1 MKHVWIK
8 AAALLLLA
16 CLLLPTVASC
26 GGEKGTRLISFSQA
40 HTMKELKKYEG
51 ETVSIIGYM
60 STLSPISGEFMYLM
74 NMPYQSCPFCLPN
87 TTQLSNTM
95 AIYAKDKNGFE
106 FTDRAIRVT
115 GTMEFGD
122 FEDSFGYQYYYRIS
136 DATYEILDV
145 SEMSDSLKLWQSLA
159 ASDVIGEIYQML
171 DYVDFLCRWP
181 VYTLKVN
188 GLHTYARPDQ
198 ALSRIET
205 EGAQYNYGFREG
217 YFDDL
222 IASVRAVDGT
232 AFEDVVTMIE
242 SARAL
247 CEKAYLE
254 LKNGQYAVVKEYSGE
269 FKDGRD
275 QYRLYL
281 INELTSEASA
291 IYQAFST
298 WIAKWEI

>member
-1 MKHVWIK
+1 MKHIWIK
-8 AAALLLLA
+8 TAALLLLA
-16 CLLLPTVASC
+16 CLLLPMVASC
-26 GGEKGTRLISFSQA
+26 SGDDSAHLISFAQA
-40 HTMKELKKYEG
+40 HTMKELKKYDG

-95 AIYAKDKNGFE
+95 AIYAKDKNGFD

-122 FEDSFGYQYYYRIS
+122 FEDSFGYTYYYRIS
-136 DATYEILDV
+136 NATYEILDI
-145 SEMSDSLKLWQSLA
+145 SEMSDELKLWQQLA
-159 ASDVIGEIYQML
+159 SSDVIGEIYRLL

-188 GLHTYARPDQ
+188 GLHTYTRPDQ

-205 EGAQYNYGFREG
+205 EGGQYNYGFKEG

-222 IASVRAVDGT
+222 IAAVRAVDGT
-232 AFEDVVTMIE
+232 ALEDVVAMIE
-242 SARAL
+242 RSRSL
-247 CEKAYLE
+247 CESAYLE
-254 LKNGQYAVVKEYSGE
+254 LKNEQYTIVKEYSGE

-275 QYRLYL
+275 QYYLYRK
-281 INELTSEASA
+281 NELTSAASE
-291 IYQAFST
+291 IYQTFAL
-298 WIAKWEI
+298 WVAKWEI